1 MYKIKGRIQHYAW
14 GGKTFLPSLLSIK
27 NDDQLPFGEYWLG
40 THVSGPSFVHLSE
53 NATTPLPALIQSE
66 KKRYLGENVT
76 TQFNGLPFLF
86 KILDVH
92 DMLSIQVHPSKSSA
106 EAGFEKEN
114 QLGIPLTAPNRNYKD
129 QNHKPEVMVALSEFW
144 LLHGFAHDIERR
156 IHDYEILFPFQ
167 EDFIQGGI
175 KGIYKKIMELPI
187 DVVDEMLRPLSAQI
201 LDSYHANLLEKTSP
215 DFWAARAMET
225 FKQEDGHFDK
235 GIFSIYLFNI
245 LCLSPGQ
252 AIFQGAGMPH
262 AYLEGQ
268 NIELMSNSDNVL
280 RAGLT
285 PKHID
290 IPELL
295 SNTAFVPTIPSI
307 LKGELG
313 LPHQVYHCPIN
324 DFILYADCIQAGEE
338 RVIPFTAP
346 GILLVMEGSASWST
360 VNASI
365 DTIGLD
371 SLFVSAGEE
380 LKVKANSKTSF
391 FIATVPSTPNPQLPT
406 PNA

>member
-1 MYKIKGRIQHYAW
+1 MYRIKGRIQHYAW
-14 GGKTFLPSLLSIK
+14 GGKTFLPSLLSIN
-27 NDDQLPFGEYWLG
+27 NDENLPFGEYWLG
-40 THVSGPSFVHLSE
+40 THASGPSLVQLSE
-53 NATTPLPALIQSE
+53 NASTSLSALIQSE
-66 KKRYLGENVT
+66 KKRYLGNKVN
-76 TQFNGLPFLF
+76 TQFRGLPFLF

-92 DMLSIQVHPSKSSA
+92 DMLSIQVHPSKASA
-106 EAGFEKEN
+106 EIGFEKEN

-144 LLHGFAHDIERR
+144 LLHGFAHDIEKRVNEF
-156 IHDYEILFPFQ
+156 DILSLFK

-175 KGIYKKIMELPI
+175 KGLYKKIMELP
-187 DVVDEMLRPLSAQI
+187 VETVDDILEPLSANI
-201 LDSYHANLLEKTSP
+201 IDLYHADKLEKSSP

-225 FKQEDGHFDK
+225 FKQEDGHFDR

-245 LCLSPGQ
+245 LRLEPGQ

-285 PKHID
+285 PKYVD

-295 SNTAFVPTIPSI
+295 SNTAFVPTIPAI
-307 LKGELG
+307 MKGELG
-313 LPHQVYHCPIN
+313 IPGQVYKCPVN
-324 DFILYADCIQAGEE
+324 DFILYADCIHAGEE
-338 RVIPFTAP
+338 SEIPFEAP
-346 GILLVMEGSASWST
+346 GILLVLDGSASWST
-360 VNASI
+360 VHASLE
-365 DTIGLD
+365 TAGLD
-371 SLFVSAGEE
+371 SLFISAGEE

-391 FIATVPSTPNPQLPT
+391 FIATVPSTPNP
-406 PNA
+406 

>member
-1 MYKIKGRIQHYAW
+1 M
-14 GGKTFLPSLLSIK
+14 
-27 NDDQLPFGEYWLG
+27 N
-40 THVSGPSFVHLSE
+40 
-53 NATTPLPALIQSE
+53 
-66 KKRYLGENVT
+66 
-76 TQFNGLPFLF
+76 TQFRGLPFLF

-92 DMLSIQVHPSKSSA
+92 DMLSIQVHPSKASA
-106 EAGFEKEN
+106 EIGFEKEN

-144 LLHGFAHDIERR
+144 LLHGFAHDIEKRVNEF
-156 IHDYEILFPFQ
+156 DILSLFK

-175 KGIYKKIMELPI
+175 KGLYKKIMELP
-187 DVVDEMLRPLSAQI
+187 VETVDDILEPLSANI
-201 LDSYHANLLEKTSP
+201 IDLYHADKLEKSSP

-225 FKQEDGHFDK
+225 FKQEDGHFDR

-245 LCLSPGQ
+245 LRLEPGQ

-285 PKHID
+285 PKYVD

-295 SNTAFVPTIPSI
+295 SNTAFVPTIPAI
-307 LKGELG
+307 MKGELG
-313 LPHQVYHCPIN
+313 IPGQVYKCPVK
-324 DFILYADCIQAGEE
+324 DFILYADCIHAGEE
-338 RVIPFTAP
+338 SEIPFEAP
-346 GILLVMEGSASWST
+346 GILLVLDGSASWST
-360 VNASI
+360 VHASLE
-365 DTIGLD
+365 TAGLD
-371 SLFVSAGEE
+371 SLFISAGEE

-391 FIATVPSTPNPQLPT
+391 FIATVPSTPNP
-406 PNA
+406 

>member
-40 THVSGPSFVHLSE
+40 THGSGPSLVHLSG

-66 KKRYLGENVT
+66 KKRYLGEKVT
-76 TQFNGLPFLF
+76 NQFNGLPFLF

-144 LLHGFAHDIERR
+144 LLHGFAHDIEKRVN
-156 IHDYEILFPFQ
+156 EFELLSLFK
-167 EDFIQGGI
+167 EDFLQGGI
-175 KGIYKKIMELPI
+175 KGIYKKIMELP
-187 DVVDEMLRPLSAQI
+187 VETVDDILEALSARI
-201 LDSYHANLLEKTSP
+201 IDLYHAGKLEKSSP

-225 FKQEDGHFDK
+225 FKQEDGHFDR

-245 LCLSPGQ
+245 LRLEPGQ

-295 SNTAFVPTIPSI
+295 SNTAFVPTTPSI
-307 LKGELG
+307 MDGQLG
-313 LPHQVYHCPIN
+313 LPHQVYDCPVN
-324 DFILYADCIQAGEE
+324 DFILYADCIEAGEE

-360 VNASI
+360 LNASI
-365 DTIGLD
+365 DTSGLD

-380 LKVKANSKTSF
+380 LKIMANSKTSF
-391 FIATVPSTPNPQLPT
+391 FIATVPSTPNS
-406 PNA
+406 

>member
-40 THVSGPSFVHLSE
+40 THGSGPSSVHLSE
-53 NATTPLPALIQSE
+53 NATTLLPALIQSE
-66 KKRYLGENVT
+66 KKRYLGEKVT

-114 QLGIPLTAPNRNYKD
+114 QLGIPLNAPNRNYKD

-156 IHDYEILFPFQ
+156 IHDYEILSPFQ
-167 EDFIQGGI
+167 EDFIHGGI

-187 DVVDEMLRPLSAQI
+187 DAVDEILQPLSARI
-201 LDSYHANLLEKTSP
+201 MALYHANQLEKASP

-225 FKQEDGHFDK
+225 FKQNDGHFDR

-245 LCLSPGQ
+245 LRLTPGQ
-252 AIFQGAGMPH
+252 AIFQGAGVPH

-290 IPELL
+290 ISELL
-295 SNTAFVPTIPSI
+295 LNTAFVPTTPSI
-307 LKGELG
+307 IEGELG
-313 LPHQVYHCPIN
+313 LPHQVYDCPVN

-380 LKVKANSKTSF
+380 LKVKANSKISF
-391 FIATVPSTPNPQLPT
+391 FIATVPSTLNP
-406 PNA
+406 